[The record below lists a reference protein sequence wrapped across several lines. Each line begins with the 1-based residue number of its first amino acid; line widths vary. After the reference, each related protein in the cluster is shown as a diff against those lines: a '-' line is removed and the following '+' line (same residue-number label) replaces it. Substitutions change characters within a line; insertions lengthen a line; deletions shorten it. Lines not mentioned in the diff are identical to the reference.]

1 MRNRFVW
8 AAVSAL
14 FPLLVAEASSAAPQ
28 GDGIA
33 LQVTLGTD
41 PTEGACGTETTLSV
55 TAGDQVNYCYLVTN
69 HSDETLYY
77 STLFDDVSGT
87 VFTNAP
93 TLIPAGGTYQYNR
106 LVTAT
111 ASVAPTATWTAY
123 DVHPDY
129 VYDDNRAG
137 AADTIFAAAFDAE
150 AAYA

>member
-28 GDGIA
+28 GDGIG
-33 LQVTLGTD
+33 LSVTLGTD
-41 PTEGACGTETTLSV
+41 PTEGACGTDTTLSV

-69 HSDETLYY
+69 HTDETLYF
-77 STLFDDVSGT
+77 STLADDVTGT
-87 VFTNAP
+87 IFTDQP
-93 TLIPAGGTYQYNR
+93 TEIQAGGTYQYNR

-111 ASVAPTATWTAY
+111 TSATPNSTWTAY

-129 VYDDNRAG
+129 VYANNDAPP
-137 AADTIFAAAFDAE
+137 ADTIFAAT
-150 AAYA
+150 